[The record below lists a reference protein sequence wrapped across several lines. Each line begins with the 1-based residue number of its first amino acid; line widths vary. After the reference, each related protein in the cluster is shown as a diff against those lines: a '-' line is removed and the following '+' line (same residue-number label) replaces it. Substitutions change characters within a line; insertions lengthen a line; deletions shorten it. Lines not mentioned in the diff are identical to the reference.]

1 MTDHRRTGE
10 TFVEFLMGVVAPI
23 VGGIA
28 TIVMLQKFTS
38 FPSWL
43 CFLVGLPVGT
53 ILGWIAML
61 TVIIAVGFVSKSLW
75 K

>member
-1 MTDHRRTGE
+1 
-10 TFVEFLMGVVAPI
+10 MGVVAPI

-28 TIVMLQKFTS
+28 TIAMLQKLTS

-43 CFLVGLPVGT
+43 CFLVGLHVGT

-61 TVIIAVGFVSKSLW
+61 TVIIAVGFV
-75 K
+75 